1 MRPSQFS
8 VESGLSRN
16 CLVETSHHHTFQ
28 NPFANIELDGFP
40 YYCRFAIFCFSF
52 ALQSAPQF
60 GADTGAYKTS
70 PGTTPVGVRNRFPG
84 LDWVNFPTSRMMI
97 LPIHAL
103 LFNSIEIF
111 KAAAGR
117 LLLHLSVVL
126 FRAEIWPREWDVFNL
141 YMPEPWVEF
150 NRQNCRVL

>member
-1 MRPSQFS
+1 MNSSQFS
-8 VESGLSRN
+8 TFIRWSSNFLPNPASLRN

-60 GADTGAYKTS
+60 GADTVAYKTS
-70 PGTTPVGVRNRFPG
+70 PETAPMGVRNRFPG

-111 KAAAGR
+111 KAAVGR
-117 LLLHLSVVL
+117 LLLHLSGSFVSL
-126 FRAEIWPREWDVFNL
+126 WIIAGRTAR
-141 YMPEPWVEF
+141 WV
-150 NRQNCRVL
+150 